1 MANIL
6 SLAMKV
12 SADASG
18 VVKNLTPAER
28 ALENLGRQAA
38 KTTAVFD
45 QFTKTN
51 EAAANTQ
58 AQFNEKFAALAK
70 QLESG
75 LDATAYADQY
85 AALQAEVRATAE
97 AFTEAAAII
106 AQGRTDDE
114 LRAETLARLSEL
126 LQVGAL
132 DNEQYARAVAEASG
146 ANAAAAKAE
155 EERLR
160 LLERGRQI
168 TEQFLTDEE
177 RRSQKLK
184 ELNALVA
191 ANAISDEAAARAR
204 FEFSGLSAQLER
216 DGLELRRQIAADRE
230 ADAAREQASLEAIAQ
245 VERRLAEDSA
255 AAQRLRAQET
265 ARASAIIAASRTP
278 QDIFNAAV
286 AEATSLELKGLL
298 TKKQFNDELRRQ
310 ADVFARATVA
320 AEQLGVATEDAAKKS
335 LKFNEISGI
344 LAALP
349 GPLGSI
355 AGRFSGLSSAAEGLN
370 RVFSGGLSTGVGS
383 ISSQISALATPI
395 NIGIA
400 SFAAFGAAATAITR
414 GLADLEGRVEQL
426 GNTALRL
433 GTDFETI
440 QILDEAARRSGV
452 SIDSL
457 AAGIQKLAVNIN
469 EARSGTGKAA
479 EAFAKLGISQQELI
493 DLDPAALAERT
504 AAALQGIEDPA
515 LRAALATETLGKAG
529 LALLPGFNAIG
540 ESEEALRRFSATI
553 SEIDRDR
560 IGSLGQAFDNVKTS
574 LAGLGQATL
583 LPFAG
588 IVEGVANLFADFI
601 GTVTRLAQAI
611 GLVLTPVLDGLGF
624 AFGLLSD
631 GLAAVN
637 GLFDYLTGSNQKTAA
652 AVGELRAEME
662 EPLDAGFAKEF
673 EKTLQGINS
682 GVSQAIDDSVRFG
695 AAGFDAALEY
705 QNAIAQLKE
714 QLDAGLFNEETFR
727 REAAKA
733 GEAFKQELGRIQQDN
748 KLEIQIES
756 VAQKTLASLNEEIS
770 KAINQAE
777 QFGQAG
783 FDAALQFQT
792 KIQDLGQQFENGFI
806 NEESLR
812 RGVAAANAE
821 YDKQIDKLK
830 QAEAEQRKLIDGDRE
845 RLDQLLQSNDEAARL
860 EQDLLT
866 VQREQAR
873 VSEQLA
879 AARAADNVAQ
889 ADAAAARQAELDQLQ
904 AKLEEQQQALEQG
917 FGQGFQAAFAAVD
930 NGISGLIAKSQQ
942 FGQAGFDAALRLQEG
957 IAAAQEQARDG
968 VLNAE
973 AFNQEVA
980 RQQELFNNE
989 IKNIEEAEKA
999 RTKAAEDRVA
1009 AEKKQQDDAVKARQ
1023 DAYAQQ
1029 QKAAEGAAN
1038 EQRRVQEEVYK
1049 QQQKIFEE
1057 QQKAA
1062 AAEATRQED
1071 RLRKLNTLG
1080 EQSIKA
1086 TDIRTVEG
1094 ATLVTDLAASAQD
1107 PAMIQQRLQTK
1118 LLEKIAVG
1126 IGQAAANYF
1135 NQPVAIVGAARIGG
1149 IN

>member
-1 MANIL
+1 MANNIL
-6 SLAMKV
+6 NLAMKV
-12 SADASG
+12 TADASG
-18 VVKNLTPAER
+18 VVKSLTPAER
-28 ALENLGRQAA
+28 ALENLGKQAA
-38 KTTAVFD
+38 KTTSVFD
-45 QFTKTN
+45 EFTKAN
-51 EAAANTQ
+51 DAAAATQ
-58 AQFNEKFAALAK
+58 TQFNEKFAALAE
-70 QLESG
+70 QLKGG

-85 AALQAEVRATAE
+85 AALQEEVRATAK
-97 AFTEAAAII
+97 AFEEGVAA
-106 AQGRTDDE
+106 
-114 LRAETLARLSEL
+114 TLALRTEQEIHAQEIERLSNL
-126 LQVGAL
+126 HQVGAI
-132 DNEQYARAVAEASG
+132 DAETYARG
-146 ANAAAAKAE
+146 
-155 EERLR
+155 
-160 LLERGRQI
+160 
-168 TEQFLTDEE
+168 
-177 RRSQKLK
+177 
-184 ELNALVA
+184 
-191 ANAISDEAAARAR
+191 IS
-204 FEFSGLSAQLER
+204 
-216 DGLELRRQIAADRE
+216 E
-230 ADAAREQASLEAIAQ
+230 ADAALKKATDAASNLSGETAK
-245 VERRLAEDSA
+245 A
-255 AAQRLRAQET
+255 AAQ
-265 ARASAIIAASRTP
+265 
-278 QDIFNAAV
+278 
-286 AEATSLELKGLL
+286 G
-298 TKKQFNDELRRQ
+298 
-310 ADVFARATVA
+310 
-320 AEQLGVATEDAAKKS
+320 

-344 LAALP
+344 LATLP

-355 AGRFSGLSSAAEGLN
+355 AGRFSGFSSAAEGLN
-370 RVFSGGLSTGVGS
+370 RVFTGGLSVGVRS
-383 ISSQISALATPI
+383 ISSQLTALATPL

-414 GLADLEGRVEQL
+414 GLVDLEGRVEQL

-433 GTDFETI
+433 GTDFETV
-440 QILDEAARRSGV
+440 QILDEAAKRSGV

-457 AAGIQKLAVNIN
+457 AAGIQSLAVNIN

-479 EAFAKLGISQQELI
+479 EAFDKLGISQQELL
-493 DLDPAALAERT
+493 DLDPSALAQRT
-504 AAALQGIEDPA
+504 AAALQSIEDPA

-529 LALLPGFNAIG
+529 LTLLPGFNAIG

-574 LAGLGQATL
+574 LAGLGQSTL

-588 IVEGVANLFADFI
+588 IVDGVANLFADLI

-611 GLVLTPVLDGLGF
+611 GFVLTPLLDGLGS
-624 AFGLLSD
+624 AFRLLSD

-637 GLFDYLTGSNQKTAA
+637 GLFDYLTGSNQETAA
-652 AVGELRAEME
+652 AVGDLRAEME

-682 GVSQAIDDSVRFG
+682 GVSQAIDNSVRFG

-705 QNAIAQLKE
+705 QNAIARLKE

-733 GEAFKQELGRIQQDN
+733 GEAFKQELGRIEQDN

-792 KIQDLGQQFENGFI
+792 KIQELGQQFENGFI

-830 QAEAEQRKLIDGDRE
+830 QADAEQRKLIDGDRE
-845 RLDQLLQSNDEAARL
+845 RLNQLLQTNDEAARL

-866 VQREQAR
+866 VEREQAR

-904 AKLEEQQQALEQG
+904 AKLEDQQQALEQG

-930 NGISGLIAKSQQ
+930 SGIDGLIAKSQQ
-942 FGQAGFDAALRLQEG
+942 FGQAGFDAAVRLQEG
-957 IAAAQEQARDG
+957 IAAAQEQAQAG
-968 VLNAE
+968 ILNQE
-973 AFNQEVA
+973 AFNQEVQ
-980 RQQELFNNE
+980 RQQDLFNNE
-989 IKNIEEAEKA
+989 IKNIEEAEKTRA
-999 RTKAAEDRVA
+999 QAAEDRVA
-1009 AEKKQQDDAVKARQ
+1009 FEKSLQEKAIAEQQAYADQQLKAQ
-1023 DAYAQQ
+1023 EAFAQQQQQAQQAYAQ
-1029 QKAAEGAAN
+1029 
-1038 EQRRVQEEVYK
+1038 EQARIQEERR
-1049 QQQKIFEE
+1049 
-1057 QQKAA
+1057 KAIE
-1062 AAEATRQED
+1062 AEAARQEE
-1071 RLRKLNTLG
+1071 RIRKLNTLG
-1080 EQSIKA
+1080 AQTIKA

-1118 LLEKIAVG
+1118 LLEKIAIG
-1126 IGQAAANYF
+1126 IGQAASNYF
-1135 NQPVAIVGAARIGG
+1135 NQPVAIVGAARVGG
-1149 IN
+1149 FNQ

>member
-18 VVKNLTPAER
+18 VVKSLTPAER
-28 ALENLGRQAA
+28 ALENLGKAA
-38 KTTAVFD
+38 DKTTSVFE

-51 EAAANTQ
+51 ASAAATQ
-58 AQFNEKFAALAK
+58 EQFNQKFAALAK

-85 AALQAEVRATAE
+85 AALQREVRETAD
-97 AFTEAAAII
+97 AFTEGARVTEQVRTAQERHGDEIQRLNALLGKNAI
-106 AQGRTDDE
+106 TE
-114 LRAETLARLSEL
+114 ET
-126 LQVGAL
+126 
-132 DNEQYARAVAEASG
+132 YARAVSKADDSLKR
-146 ANAAAAKAE
+146 AA
-155 EERLR
+155 
-160 LLERGRQI
+160 G
-168 TEQFLTDEE
+168 
-177 RRSQKLK
+177 S
-184 ELNALVA
+184 
-191 ANAISDEAAARAR
+191 
-204 FEFSGLSAQLER
+204 
-216 DGLELRRQIAADRE
+216 
-230 ADAAREQASLEAIAQ
+230 
-245 VERRLAEDSA
+245 
-255 AAQRLRAQET
+255 
-265 ARASAIIAASRTP
+265 
-278 QDIFNAAV
+278 
-286 AEATSLELKGLL
+286 
-298 TKKQFNDELRRQ
+298 
-310 ADVFARATVA
+310 ADVFADETSRAA
-320 AEQLGVATEDAAKKS
+320 AAG

-344 LAALP
+344 FAALP
-349 GPLGSI
+349 GPLGNI
-355 AGRFSGLSSAAEGLN
+355 AGRFSGLSSAAEGLG
-370 RVFSGGLSTGVGS
+370 RVFSGGVTAGVRS
-383 ISSQISALATPI
+383 ISSQITALATPL

-400 SFAAFGAAATAITR
+400 SFAAFSAAATAITR
-414 GLADLEGRVEQL
+414 GLVDLENRVEQL

-440 QILDEAARRSGV
+440 QILDEAAKRSGV

-457 AAGIQKLAVNIN
+457 AAGIQRLAVNIN

-479 EAFAKLGISQQELI
+479 EAFDKLGISQQELL

-529 LALLPGFNAIG
+529 LTLLPGFNAIG

-574 LAGLGQATL
+574 LAGLGQASL

-588 IVEGVANLFADFI
+588 IVDGVANLFADLI
-601 GTVTRLAQAI
+601 GTITRLAQAI
-611 GLVLTPVLDGLGF
+611 GFVLTPVFDGIGD
-624 AFGLLSD
+624 AFSVLSD

-652 AVGELRAEME
+652 AVGDLRAQME

-705 QNAIAQLKE
+705 QNAIARLKE

-733 GEAFKQELGRIQQDN
+733 GEAFKQELERIEQDN
-748 KLEIQIES
+748 KLEIQIEAD
-756 VAQKTLASLNEEIS
+756 AQKTLAGLNEEIN
-770 KAINQAE
+770 KAINAAQ

-792 KIQDLGQQFENGFI
+792 KIQELGQQFENGFI

-845 RLDQLLQSNDEAARL
+845 RLDQLLQTNDEAARL
-860 EQDLLT
+860 EQDLLA

-879 AARAADNVAQ
+879 AARASDNVAQ

-904 AKLEEQQQALEQG
+904 AKLEDQQQALEQG

-930 NGISGLIAKSQQ
+930 NGIDGLIAKSQQ
-942 FGQAGFDAALRLQEG
+942 FGQAGFDAAVRLQEG
-957 IAAAQEQARDG
+957 IAASQEQAQAG
-968 VLNAE
+968 ILNQE
-973 AFNQEVA
+973 AFNQEVQ
-980 RQQELFNNE
+980 RQQDLFNNE
-989 IKNIEEAEKA
+989 IKNIEEAEKT
-999 RTKAAEDRVA
+999 RTAAAENRVA
-1009 AEKKQQDDAVKARQ
+1009 LEKSLQEKAIAEQQAYADQQLKAQ
-1023 DAYAQQ
+1023 EAFAQQQQQAQQAYAQ
-1029 QKAAEGAAN
+1029 
-1038 EQRRVQEEVYK
+1038 EQARIQEERR
-1049 QQQKIFEE
+1049 
-1057 QQKAA
+1057 KAIE
-1062 AAEATRQED
+1062 AEAARQEE
-1071 RLRKLNTLG
+1071 RIRKLNTLG
-1080 EQSIKA
+1080 QQSIKA

-1107 PAMIQQRLQTK
+1107 PAMIQARLQTK
-1118 LLEKIAVG
+1118 FLEKIALG

-1135 NQPVAIVGAARIGG
+1135 NTPVAIVGAARVGG
-1149 IN
+1149 FNQ

>member
-1 MANIL
+1 MANNIL
-6 SLAMKV
+6 NLAMKV
-12 SADASG
+12 TADASG
-18 VVKNLTPAER
+18 VVKSLTPAER
-28 ALENLGRQAA
+28 ALENLGKQAA
-38 KTTAVFD
+38 KTTSVFD
-45 QFTKTN
+45 EFTKAN
-51 EAAANTQ
+51 DAAAATQ
-58 AQFNEKFAALAK
+58 TQFNEKFAALAE
-70 QLESG
+70 QLKGG

-85 AALQAEVRATAE
+85 AALQEEVRATAK
-97 AFTEAAAII
+97 AFEEGVAA
-106 AQGRTDDE
+106 
-114 LRAETLARLSEL
+114 TLALRTEQEIHAQEIERLSNL
-126 LQVGAL
+126 HQVGAI
-132 DNEQYARAVAEASG
+132 DAETYARG
-146 ANAAAAKAE
+146 
-155 EERLR
+155 
-160 LLERGRQI
+160 
-168 TEQFLTDEE
+168 
-177 RRSQKLK
+177 
-184 ELNALVA
+184 
-191 ANAISDEAAARAR
+191 IS
-204 FEFSGLSAQLER
+204 
-216 DGLELRRQIAADRE
+216 E
-230 ADAAREQASLEAIAQ
+230 ADAALKKATDAASNLSGETAK
-245 VERRLAEDSA
+245 A
-255 AAQRLRAQET
+255 AAQ
-265 ARASAIIAASRTP
+265 
-278 QDIFNAAV
+278 
-286 AEATSLELKGLL
+286 G
-298 TKKQFNDELRRQ
+298 
-310 ADVFARATVA
+310 
-320 AEQLGVATEDAAKKS
+320 

-344 LAALP
+344 LATLP

-355 AGRFSGLSSAAEGLN
+355 AGRFSGFSSAAEGLN
-370 RVFSGGLSTGVGS
+370 RVFTGGLSVGVRS
-383 ISSQISALATPI
+383 ISSQLTALATPL

-414 GLADLEGRVEQL
+414 GLVDLEGRVEQL

-433 GTDFETI
+433 GTDFETV
-440 QILDEAARRSGV
+440 QILDEAAKRSGV

-457 AAGIQKLAVNIN
+457 AAGIQSLAVNIN

-479 EAFAKLGISQQELI
+479 EAFDKLGISQQELL
-493 DLDPAALAERT
+493 DLDPSALAQRT
-504 AAALQGIEDPA
+504 AAALQSIEDPA

-529 LALLPGFNAIG
+529 LTLLPGFNAIG

-574 LAGLGQATL
+574 LAGLGQSTL

-588 IVEGVANLFADFI
+588 IVDGVANLFADLI

-611 GLVLTPVLDGLGF
+611 GFVLTPLLDGLGS
-624 AFGLLSD
+624 AFRLLSD

-637 GLFDYLTGSNQKTAA
+637 GLFDYLTGSNQETAA
-652 AVGELRAEME
+652 AVGDLRAEME

-682 GVSQAIDDSVRFG
+682 GVSQAIDNSVRFG

-705 QNAIAQLKE
+705 QNAIARLKE

-733 GEAFKQELGRIQQDN
+733 GEAFKQELGRIEQDN

-792 KIQDLGQQFENGFI
+792 KIQELGQQFENGFI

-830 QAEAEQRKLIDGDRE
+830 QADAEQRKLIDGDRE
-845 RLDQLLQSNDEAARL
+845 RLNQLLQTNDEAARL

-866 VQREQAR
+866 VEREQAR

-904 AKLEEQQQALEQG
+904 AKLEDQQQALEQG

-930 NGISGLIAKSQQ
+930 NGIDGLIAKSQQ
-942 FGQAGFDAALRLQEG
+942 FGQAGFDAAVRLQEG
-957 IAAAQEQARDG
+957 IAAAQEQAQAG
-968 VLNAE
+968 ILNQE
-973 AFNQEVA
+973 AFNQEVQ
-980 RQQELFNNE
+980 RQQDLFNNE
-989 IKNIEEAEKA
+989 IKNIEEAEKTRA
-999 RTKAAEDRVA
+999 QAAEDRVA
-1009 AEKKQQDDAVKARQ
+1009 FEKSLQEKAIAEQQAYADQQLKAQ
-1023 DAYAQQ
+1023 EAFAQQQQQAQQAYAQ
-1029 QKAAEGAAN
+1029 
-1038 EQRRVQEEVYK
+1038 EQARIQEERR
-1049 QQQKIFEE
+1049 
-1057 QQKAA
+1057 KAIE
-1062 AAEATRQED
+1062 AEAARQEE
-1071 RLRKLNTLG
+1071 RIRKLNTLG
-1080 EQSIKA
+1080 AQTIKA

-1118 LLEKIAVG
+1118 LLEKIAIG
-1126 IGQAAANYF
+1126 IGQAASNYF
-1135 NQPVAIVGAARIGG
+1135 NQPVAIVGAARVGG
-1149 IN
+1149 FNQ